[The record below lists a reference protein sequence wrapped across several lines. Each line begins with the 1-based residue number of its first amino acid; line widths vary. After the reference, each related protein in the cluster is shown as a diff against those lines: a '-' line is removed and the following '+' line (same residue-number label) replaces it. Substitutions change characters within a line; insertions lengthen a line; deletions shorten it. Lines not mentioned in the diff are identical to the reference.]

1 MILGID
7 EAGRGCLAGS
17 LFVAGV
23 VCNDQTALEFLEMGL
38 KDSKKLSP
46 KKRFFLENKI
56 KTHGEVGFFV
66 VKKSANEID
75 SLGLG
80 ACLKLAIEEI
90 LENGYSSLVNKIKID
105 GNTAF
110 GLNKRYPNIQ
120 TIIKG
125 DETIAQIAMASVLAK
140 AFKDRE
146 MLELHALFKE
156 YGWDKNCG
164 YGTKQHIEVIIKLG
178 ATPFH
183 RRSFTLKNRILNPKL
198 LEVEQRLIKKG
209 AEITSAR

>member
-1 MILGID
+1 MTLGID

-23 VCNDQTALEFLEMGL
+23 VCSEKITLEFLEMGL

-46 KKRFFLENKI
+46 KKRFFLEDKI
-56 KTHGEVGFFV
+56 KTHSEVKFWV

-75 SLGLG
+75 NLSLGV
-80 ACLKLAIEEI
+80 CLKLAIQEI
-90 LENGYSSLVNKIKID
+90 LENLSASSHAIKVD

-110 GLNKRYPNIQ
+110 GLNKRYSNIQ

-125 DETIAQIAMASVLAK
+125 DEKIAQIAMASVLAK

-146 MLELHALFKE
+146 MRQLHALFKE

-164 YGTKQHIEVIIKLG
+164 YGTKQHIEAIIKLG

-183 RRSFTLKNRILNPKL
+183 RHSFTLKNRILNPQL
-198 LEVEQRLIKKG
+198 LEVEQRLI
-209 AEITSAR
+209 

>member
-1 MILGID
+1 MTLGID

-23 VCNDQTALEFLEMGL
+23 VCSEKTAAEFLSMGL

-46 KKRFFLENKI
+46 KKRFFLEDKI
-56 KTHGEVGFFV
+56 KTHDEVGFCV
-66 VKKSANEID
+66 VQKSANEID
-75 SLGLG
+75 RLGLG
-80 ACLKLAIEEI
+80 VCLKLAVKEI
-90 LENGYSSLVNKIKID
+90 LENGCSLANKIKID

-110 GLNKRYPNIQ
+110 GLNKQYLNIQ

-125 DETIAQIAMASVLAK
+125 DEKVAQIAMASVLAK

-164 YGTKQHIEVIIKLG
+164 YGTKQHIEAINKLG

-183 RRSFTLKNRILNPKL
+183 RRSFTLKNNLF
-198 LEVEQRLIKKG
+198 
-209 AEITSAR
+209 S

>member
-23 VCNDQTALEFLEMGL
+23 VCNEKIALEFLKMGL
-38 KDSKKLSP
+38 KDSKKLSQ
-46 KKRFFLENKI
+46 KKRFFLEDKI

-66 VKKSANEID
+66 VKKSAEAID

-80 ACLKLAIEEI
+80 VCLKLAIEEI
-90 LENGYSSLVNKIKID
+90 VENGCSLANEIKID

-110 GLNKRYPNIQ
+110 GLNKRYSHIQ

-125 DETIAQIAMASVLAK
+125 DETTAQIAMASVLAK

-146 MLELHALFKE
+146 MRQLHALFKE

-164 YGTKQHIEVIIKLG
+164 YGTKQHIEAIIKLG

-183 RRSFTLKNRILNPKL
+183 RHSFTLKNRILNPKL
-198 LEVEQRLIKKG
+198 LEVEQRLI
-209 AEITSAR
+209 

>member
-17 LFVAGV
+17 LFVVGV
-23 VCNDQTALEFLEMGL
+23 VCNEKIALEFLEMGL

-46 KKRFFLENKI
+46 KKRFFLEDKI
-56 KTHGEVGFFV
+56 KTHGEVKFWV
-66 VKKSANEID
+66 VKKSASEID
-75 SLGLG
+75 NLGLR
-80 ACLKLAIEEI
+80 ACLKLAIQEI
-90 LENGYSSLVNKIKID
+90 LENNRSLANKIKID

-110 GLNKRYPNIQ
+110 GLNKHYPNIQ

-164 YGTKQHIEVIIKLG
+164 YGTKQHIEAIIKLG

-183 RRSFTLKNRILNPKL
+183 RRSFTLKNRTLDPQL
-198 LEVEQRLIKKG
+198 LEVEQRLI
-209 AEITSAR
+209 

>member
-23 VCNDQTALEFLEMGL
+23 VCDNQTALEFLKMGL

-46 KKRFFLENKI
+46 KKRFFLEDKI
-56 KTHGEVGFFV
+56 KTHDEVEFWV

-75 SLGLG
+75 NLGLG
-80 ACLKLAIEEI
+80 ACLKLAVQEI
-90 LENGYSSLVNKIKID
+90 LENGCSLANKIKID

-120 TIIKG
+120 SIIKC
-125 DETIAQIAMASVLAK
+125 DERIAQIAMASVLAK

-146 MLELHALFKE
+146 MLELHALFKG

-164 YGTKQHIEVIIKLG
+164 YGTKQHIEAVVKLG

-183 RRSFTLKNRILNPKL
+183 RHSFTLKNRILNPQL
-198 LEVEQRLIKKG
+198 LEVEQRI
-209 AEITSAR
+209 I

>member
-1 MILGID
+1 MTLGID

-23 VCNDQTALEFLEMGL
+23 VCDDQTALEFLKMGL

-46 KKRFFLENKI
+46 KKRFFLEDKI

-80 ACLKLAIEEI
+80 ACLKLAIQEI
-90 LENGYSSLVNKIKID
+90 LENNRSLANEIKID

-110 GLNKRYPNIQ
+110 GLNKRYPHIQ

-125 DETIAQIAMASVLAK
+125 DEKVAQIAMASVLAK

-146 MLELHALFKE
+146 MRQLHALFKE

-164 YGTKQHIEVIIKLG
+164 YGTKQHVEAIIKLG

-183 RRSFTLKNRILNPKL
+183 RHSFTLKNRILNPKL
-198 LEVEQRLIKKG
+198 LEVEQRLI
-209 AEITSAR
+209 

>member
-23 VCNDQTALEFLEMGL
+23 VCNGKTALEFLSMGL
-38 KDSKKLSP
+38 KDSKKLSK
-46 KKRFFLENKI
+46 KKRFFLEVKI

-75 SLGLG
+75 HLGLG
-80 ACLKLAIEEI
+80 VCLKLAVQEI
-90 LENGYSSLVNKIKID
+90 VENGCPLADKIKID

-110 GLNKRYPNIQ
+110 GLDKRYPHIQ

-140 AFKDRE
+140 ASKDRE
-146 MLELHALFKE
+146 MRQLHVLFKE

-164 YGTKQHIEVIIKLG
+164 YGTKQHIEAMSKLG

-183 RRSFTLKNRILNPKL
+183 RHSFTLNKNRTLNPKP
-198 LEVEQRLIKKG
+198 LEVEQRLV
-209 AEITSAR
+209 

>member
-1 MILGID
+1 MTLGID

-23 VCNDQTALEFLEMGL
+23 VCSEKTALEFLEMGL

-66 VKKSANEID
+66 IKKSAEAID

-80 ACLKLAIEEI
+80 VCLKLAIEEI
-90 LENGYSSLVNKIKID
+90 LENGCPLADEIKID

-110 GLNKRYPNIQ
+110 GLNKRYPHIQ

-140 AFKDRE
+140 AAKDRE

-164 YGTKQHIEVIIKLG
+164 YGTKQHIEAMIKLG

-198 LEVEQRLIKKG
+198 LEVEQRLV
-209 AEITSAR
+209 

>member
-23 VCNDQTALEFLEMGL
+23 VCNEKTASEFLSMGL

-46 KKRFFLENKI
+46 KKRFFLGEKI
-56 KTHGEVGFFV
+56 RSHDEVKFWV
-66 VKKSANEID
+66 VKKSTNEID
-75 SLGLG
+75 RLGLG
-80 ACLKLAIEEI
+80 ACLKLAIQEI
-90 LENGYSSLVNKIKID
+90 LENGYSLAHGIKID

-110 GLNKRYPNIQ
+110 GLNKHYPNIQ

-125 DETIAQIAMASVLAK
+125 DEKIAQIAMASVLAK

-146 MLELHALFKE
+146 MRQLHALFKE

-164 YGTKQHIEVIIKLG
+164 YGTKQHIEAIIKLG

-183 RRSFTLKNRILNPKL
+183 RRSFTLKNRTLNPKL
-198 LEVEQRLIKKG
+198 LDME
-209 AEITSAR
+209 

>member
-1 MILGID
+1 MTLGID

-23 VCNDQTALEFLEMGL
+23 VCNEKTALDFLKMGL

-46 KKRFFLENKI
+46 NKRFFLEDKI
-56 KTHGEVGFFV
+56 KSHGEVEFCII
-66 VKKSANEID
+66 KKSADTID
-75 SLGLG
+75 RLSLGV
-80 ACLKLAIEEI
+80 CLKLAVQEI
-90 LENGYSSLVNKIKID
+90 LETLSPLANGIKID

-110 GLNKRYPNIQ
+110 GFNKRYPDLQ

-125 DETIAQIAMASVLAK
+125 DEKIAQIAMASVLAK
-140 AFKDRE
+140 TSKDKE
-146 MLELHALFKE
+146 MLGLHALFKE

-164 YGTKQHIEVIIKLG
+164 YGTKKHMEAINKLG

-183 RRSFTLKNRILNPKL
+183 RHSFTLKNRSLFKPL
-198 LEVEQRLIKKG
+198 DME
-209 AEITSAR
+209 

>member
-1 MILGID
+1 MTLGID

-23 VCNDQTALEFLEMGL
+23 VCSEKTALEFLSMGL

-46 KKRFFLENKI
+46 KKRFFLEDKI
-56 KTHGEVGFFV
+56 KTHGEVKFWV
-66 VKKSANEID
+66 VQKSANEID

-80 ACLKLAIEEI
+80 VCLKLAIQEI
-90 LENGYSSLVNKIKID
+90 LENLSASPHAIKID

-110 GLNKRYPNIQ
+110 GLNKRYSNIE

-125 DETIAQIAMASVLAK
+125 DEKIAQIAMASVLAK

-164 YGTKQHIEVIIKLG
+164 YGTKQHIEAMIKLG

-183 RRSFTLKNRILNPKL
+183 RHSFTLKNRLLNPQL
-198 LEVEQRLIKKG
+198 LDVEQRLI
-209 AEITSAR
+209 

>member
-17 LFVAGV
+17 LFVAVV
-23 VCNDQTALEFLEMGL
+23 VCSEKTALEFLKMGL
-38 KDSKKLSP
+38 KDSKKLSK
-46 KKRFFLENKI
+46 KKRFFLEEKI
-56 KTHGEVGFFV
+56 KVHNEVGFFV

-80 ACLKLAIEEI
+80 ACLKLAIQEI
-90 LENGYSSLVNKIKID
+90 LENGCSLANTIKID

-110 GLNKRYPNIQ
+110 GLNERYPNIQ

-146 MLELHALFKE
+146 MRQLHALFKE

-164 YGTKQHIEVIIKLG
+164 YGTKQHIEAIIKLW

-183 RRSFTLKNRILNPKL
+183 RRSFTLKNRTLDPKL
-198 LEVEQRLIKKG
+198 LEVEQRLI
-209 AEITSAR
+209 

>member
-1 MILGID
+1 
-7 EAGRGCLAGS
+7 
-17 LFVAGV
+17 
-23 VCNDQTALEFLEMGL
+23 MGL

-46 KKRFFLENKI
+46 KKRFFLEDKI
-56 KTHGEVGFFV
+56 KTHDEVGFFV
-66 VKKSANEID
+66 VKKSAEAID
-75 SLGLG
+75 HLGLG
-80 ACLKLAIEEI
+80 VCLKLAIEEI
-90 LENGYSSLVNKIKID
+90 LENGYPLADEIKID
-105 GNTAF
+105 GNAAF

-140 AFKDRE
+140 AAKDRE

-164 YGTKQHIEVIIKLG
+164 YGTKQHIEAIIKLG

-183 RRSFTLKNRILNPKL
+183 RHSFTLKNRSLFQTKPL
-198 LEVEQRLIKKG
+198 DVEQRLV
-209 AEITSAR
+209 

>member
-1 MILGID
+1 MVLGID

-23 VCNDQTALEFLEMGL
+23 VCSDKTAAEFLETGL

-46 KKRFFLENKI
+46 KKRFFLEDKI
-56 KTHGEVGFFV
+56 KSHGEVGFFV

-75 SLGLG
+75 KLGLG
-80 ACLKLAIEEI
+80 VCLKLAVREI
-90 LENGYSSLVNKIKID
+90 LENGRSLAKEIKID

-110 GLNKRYPNIQ
+110 GLNERYPTIQ

-140 AFKDRE
+140 AAKDRE
-146 MLELHALFKE
+146 MRQLHALFKE

-164 YGTKQHIEVIIKLG
+164 YGTKQHIEAIVKLG

-183 RRSFTLKNRILNPKL
+183 RHSFTLKNRILNPKL
-198 LEVEQRLIKKG
+198 LEVEQRLI
-209 AEITSAR
+209 

>member
-1 MILGID
+1 MVLGID
-7 EAGRGCLAGS
+7 EAGRGCLVGS

-23 VCNDQTALEFLEMGL
+23 VCDDQTALEFLKMGL

-46 KKRFFLENKI
+46 KKRFFLEDKI

-66 VKKSANEID
+66 VKKSASEID

-80 ACLKLAIEEI
+80 ACLKLAIQEI
-90 LENGYSSLVNKIKID
+90 LENNRSLANKIKID

-140 AFKDRE
+140 VSKDRE
-146 MLELHALFKE
+146 MRQLHALFKE

-164 YGTKQHIEVIIKLG
+164 YGTKQHIEAIIKLG

-183 RRSFTLKNRILNPKL
+183 RHSFTLKKPHLKPQTFRGGTTPYL
-198 LEVEQRLIKKG
+198 KG
-209 AEITSAR
+209 C

>member
-23 VCNDQTALEFLEMGL
+23 VCNDKTAAEFLEMGL

-46 KKRFFLENKI
+46 KKRFFLEEKI
-56 KTHGEVGFFV
+56 KTHGEVGFCV
-66 VKKSANEID
+66 VQKSANEID

-80 ACLKLAIEEI
+80 ACLKLAVQEI
-90 LENGYSSLVNKIKID
+90 LEKGYSLANKIKID

-110 GLNKRYPNIQ
+110 GLNKQYPNIQ

-125 DETIAQIAMASVLAK
+125 DEKVAQIAMASVLAK

-146 MLELHALFKE
+146 MLQLHALFKG

-164 YGTKQHIEVIIKLG
+164 YGTKQHIEAINKLG

-183 RRSFTLKNRILNPKL
+183 RRSFTLKNSILNPKSL
-198 LEVEQRLIKKG
+198 DVEQHLI
-209 AEITSAR
+209 

>member
-1 MILGID
+1 MTLGID

-23 VCNDQTALEFLEMGL
+23 VCDEKIALDFLKMGL

-46 KKRFFLENKI
+46 NKRFFLEDKI
-56 KTHGEVGFFV
+56 KSHDEVEFCII
-66 VKKSANEID
+66 KKSADAID

-80 ACLKLAIEEI
+80 ACLKLAIQEI
-90 LENGYSSLVNKIKID
+90 LENGCPLANEIKID

-125 DETIAQIAMASVLAK
+125 DEKVAQIAMASVLAK
-140 AFKDRE
+140 ASKDRE

-164 YGTKQHIEVIIKLG
+164 YGTKQHIEAIIKLG

-183 RRSFTLKNRILNPKL
+183 RRSFTLKNRILTPKL
-198 LEVEQRLIKKG
+198 LEVE
-209 AEITSAR
+209 

>member
-1 MILGID
+1 MGCASMVLGID

-23 VCNDQTALEFLEMGL
+23 VCNDQTALEFLKMGL

-46 KKRFFLENKI
+46 KKRFFLEDKI
-56 KTHGEVGFFV
+56 KTHGEVKFFV

-75 SLGLG
+75 HLGLG
-80 ACLKLAIEEI
+80 ACLRLAIQEI
-90 LENGYSSLVNKIKID
+90 VENGCSLANKIKID

-140 AFKDRE
+140 ASKDRE

-164 YGTKQHIEVIIKLG
+164 YGTKQHIEAMSKLG

-183 RRSFTLKNRILNPKL
+183 RRSFTLKNRSLFQTKP
-198 LEVEQRLIKKG
+198 LEVEQRLV
-209 AEITSAR
+209 

>member
-23 VCNDQTALEFLEMGL
+23 VCNDKTAAEFLEMGL

-46 KKRFFLENKI
+46 KKRFFLEEKI
-56 KTHGEVGFFV
+56 KTHGEVGFCV
-66 VKKSANEID
+66 VQKSANEID

-80 ACLKLAIEEI
+80 VCLKLAVQEI
-90 LENGYSSLVNKIKID
+90 LEKSYSLANKIKID

-110 GLNKRYPNIQ
+110 GLNKQYPNIQ

-125 DETIAQIAMASVLAK
+125 DEKVAQIAIASVLAK

-146 MLELHALFKE
+146 MLELHALFKG
-156 YGWDKNCG
+156 YGWDENCG
-164 YGTKQHIEVIIKLG
+164 YGTKQHIEAINKLG

-183 RRSFTLKNRILNPKL
+183 RRSFTLKNSILNPKSL
-198 LEVEQRLIKKG
+198 DVEQRLI
-209 AEITSAR
+209 

>member
-23 VCNDQTALEFLEMGL
+23 VCSEKTALEFLEMGL

-46 KKRFFLENKI
+46 KKRFFLEDKI
-56 KTHGEVGFFV
+56 KTHDEVKFWV
-66 VKKSANEID
+66 VQKSANEID

-80 ACLKLAIEEI
+80 ACLKLAVQEI
-90 LENGYSSLVNKIKID
+90 LENGRSLANKIKID

-110 GLNKRYPNIQ
+110 GLNKRYSNIQ
-120 TIIKG
+120 T
-125 DETIAQIAMASVLAK
+125 M
-140 AFKDRE
+140 
-146 MLELHALFKE
+146 FKE

-164 YGTKQHIEVIIKLG
+164 YGTKQHIEAMIKLG

-183 RRSFTLKNRILNPKL
+183 RHSFTLKNRILNPKL
-198 LEVEQRLIKKG
+198 LDVEQRLI
-209 AEITSAR
+209 

>member
-1 MILGID
+1 MVLGID

-23 VCNDQTALEFLEMGL
+23 VCSEKTALEFLSMGL
-38 KDSKKLSP
+38 KDSKKLSK
-46 KKRFFLENKI
+46 KKRFFLEDKI
-56 KTHGEVGFFV
+56 KTHGEVKFWV

-75 SLGLG
+75 HLGLG
-80 ACLKLAIEEI
+80 ACLKLAIQEI
-90 LENGYSSLVNKIKID
+90 LENFSASSHAIKID

-110 GLNKRYPNIQ
+110 GLNKRYPNIE

-125 DETIAQIAMASVLAK
+125 DEKIAQIAMASVLAK

-164 YGTKQHIEVIIKLG
+164 YGTKQHIEAIIKLG

-183 RRSFTLKNRILNPKL
+183 RHSFTLKNRILIPQL
-198 LEVEQRLIKKG
+198 LEVEQRLI
-209 AEITSAR
+209 

>member
-23 VCNDQTALEFLEMGL
+23 VCSEKTAAEFLSMGL

-46 KKRFFLENKI
+46 KKRFFLEDKI
-56 KTHGEVGFFV
+56 KSHDEVEFCV

-80 ACLKLAIEEI
+80 VCLKLAVQEI
-90 LENGYSSLVNKIKID
+90 LEKGCSLANGIKID

-110 GLNKRYPNIQ
+110 GLNKQYPNIQ

-125 DETIAQIAMASVLAK
+125 DEKVAQIAMTSVLAK

-164 YGTKQHIEVIIKLG
+164 YGTKQHIEAINKLG

-183 RRSFTLKNRILNPKL
+183 RRSFTLKNNLFF
-198 LEVEQRLIKKG
+198 
-209 AEITSAR
+209 

>member
-1 MILGID
+1 MTLGID

-23 VCNDQTALEFLEMGL
+23 VCNEKTALEFLEMGL

-46 KKRFFLENKI
+46 KKRFFLEDKI
-56 KTHGEVGFFV
+56 KTHDEVGFCII
-66 VKKSANEID
+66 KKSADAID
-75 SLGLG
+75 RLSLGV
-80 ACLKLAIEEI
+80 CLKLAVQEI
-90 LENGYSSLVNKIKID
+90 LETLSPLANGIKID

-110 GLNKRYPNIQ
+110 GFNKRYPNIQ

-125 DETIAQIAMASVLAK
+125 DEKIAQIAMASVLAK

-146 MLELHALFKE
+146 MRQLHALFKE

-164 YGTKQHIEVIIKLG
+164 YGTKQHIEAIIKLG

-183 RRSFTLKNRILNPKL
+183 RRSFTLKNRILDPKL
-198 LEVEQRLIKKG
+198 LEVEQRLI
-209 AEITSAR
+209 

>member
-1 MILGID
+1 MRHANRNLYGSDCVSMTLGID

-23 VCNDQTALEFLEMGL
+23 VCDEKIALDFLKMGL

-56 KTHGEVGFFV
+56 KTHDEMKFCVI
-66 VKKSANEID
+66 KKSTDEID
-75 SLGLG
+75 RLGLG
-80 ACLKLAIEEI
+80 VCLKLAVQEI
-90 LENGYSSLVNKIKID
+90 LETLSPLAQTIKLD

-125 DETIAQIAMASVLAK
+125 DEKIAQIAMASVLAK
-140 AFKDRE
+140 TSKDRE
-146 MLELHALFKE
+146 MLGLHALFKE

-164 YGTKQHIEVIIKLG
+164 YGTKQHIEAIIKLG

-183 RRSFTLKNRILNPKL
+183 RHSFTLKNR
-198 LEVEQRLIKKG
+198 
-209 AEITSAR
+209 S

>member
-1 MILGID
+1 MVLGID

-23 VCNDQTALEFLEMGL
+23 VCSEKTTLEFLSMGL

-46 KKRFFLENKI
+46 KKRFFLEDKI
-56 KTHGEVGFFV
+56 KTHDKVKFWV

-75 SLGLG
+75 NLGLG
-80 ACLKLAIEEI
+80 ACLKLAIQEI
-90 LENGYSSLVNKIKID
+90 LENLSASSHAIKVD

-110 GLNKRYPNIQ
+110 GLNKRYSNIE

-125 DETIAQIAMASVLAK
+125 DEKIAQIAMASVLAK

-146 MLELHALFKE
+146 MLKLHALFKE

-164 YGTKQHIEVIIKLG
+164 YGTKQHIEAIIKLG

-183 RRSFTLKNRILNPKL
+183 RHSFTLKNRILNPKL
-198 LEVEQRLIKKG
+198 LDVEQRLI
-209 AEITSAR
+209 

>member
-1 MILGID
+1 MTLGID

-46 KKRFFLENKI
+46 KKRFFLEEKI
-56 KTHGEVGFFV
+56 RSYDEIKFWV

-80 ACLKLAIEEI
+80 ACLKLAIQEI
-90 LENGYSSLVNKIKID
+90 LENLSASSHAIKVD
-105 GNTAF
+105 GSTAF

-125 DETIAQIAMASVLAK
+125 DEKIAQIAMASVLAK

-164 YGTKQHIEVIIKLG
+164 YGTKQHIEAIIKLG

-183 RRSFTLKNRILNPKL
+183 RHSFTLKNRILNPKL
-198 LEVEQRLIKKG
+198 LDVEQRLV
-209 AEITSAR
+209 

>member
-1 MILGID
+1 MTLGID

-23 VCNDQTALEFLEMGL
+23 VCSEKTAAEFLSMGL

-46 KKRFFLENKI
+46 KKRFFLEDKI
-56 KTHGEVGFFV
+56 KTHDEVGFCV
-66 VKKSANEID
+66 VQKSANEID
-75 SLGLG
+75 RLGLG
-80 ACLKLAIEEI
+80 VCLKLAMKEI
-90 LENGYSSLVNKIKID
+90 LENGCSLANKIKID

-125 DETIAQIAMASVLAK
+125 DEKIAQIAMASVLAK

-164 YGTKQHIEVIIKLG
+164 YGTKQHIEAINKLG
-178 ATPFH
+178 TTPFH
-183 RRSFTLKNRILNPKL
+183 RRSFTLKNNLF
-198 LEVEQRLIKKG
+198 
-209 AEITSAR
+209 S

>member
-1 MILGID
+1 MTLGID

-23 VCNDQTALEFLEMGL
+23 VCEEEIALEFLKMGV
-38 KDSKKLSP
+38 KDSKKLTQ
-46 KKRFFLENKI
+46 KKRFLLEEKI
-56 KTHGEVGFFV
+56 KSCDD
-66 VKKSANEID
+66 VKFYIATKSADEID
-75 SLGLG
+75 SWGLG
-80 ACLKLAIEEI
+80 VCLKKSMQEI
-90 LENGYSSLVNKIKID
+90 LENLSSYAKDIYID

-110 GLNKRYPNIQ
+110 GLNQKYPNLQ

-125 DETIAQIAMASVLAK
+125 DDKIIQISMASILAK
-140 AFKDRE
+140 ASKDRE

-164 YGTKQHIEVIIKLG
+164 YGTKKHIEAIAKLG

-183 RRSFTLKNRILNPKL
+183 RRSFVIKSLD
-198 LEVEQRLIKKG
+198 VEQSLV
-209 AEITSAR
+209 

>member
-1 MILGID
+1 MVLGID

-46 KKRFFLENKI
+46 KKRFFLEEKI
-56 KTHGEVGFFV
+56 RSHDEVRFWV

-75 SLGLG
+75 NLGLG
-80 ACLKLAIEEI
+80 VCLKLAIQEI
-90 LENGYSSLVNKIKID
+90 LENLSASSHAIKID

-125 DETIAQIAMASVLAK
+125 DERIAQIAMASVLAK

-164 YGTKQHIEVIIKLG
+164 YGTKQHIEAMIKLG

-183 RRSFTLKNRILNPKL
+183 RHSFTLKNRILNPKL
-198 LEVEQRLIKKG
+198 LEVEQRLI
-209 AEITSAR
+209 

>member
-1 MILGID
+1 MVLGID

-23 VCNDQTALEFLEMGL
+23 VCDDQTALEFLEMGL

-46 KKRFFLENKI
+46 KKRFFLEDKI

-66 VKKSANEID
+66 IKKSAEAID

-80 ACLKLAIEEI
+80 ACLKLAVQEI
-90 LENGYSSLVNKIKID
+90 VENGCSLANEIKID

-110 GLNKRYPNIQ
+110 GLNKRYSNIQ

-140 AFKDRE
+140 ASKDRE
-146 MLELHALFKE
+146 MRQLHALFKE

-164 YGTKQHIEVIIKLG
+164 YGTKQHIEAIIKLG

-183 RRSFTLKNRILNPKL
+183 RHSFTLKNRILNPKP
-198 LEVEQRLIKKG
+198 LEVEQRLV
-209 AEITSAR
+209 

>member
-1 MILGID
+1 MGCVKMILGID

-23 VCNDQTALEFLEMGL
+23 ACSEKTALEFLEMGL
-38 KDSKKLSP
+38 KDSKKLSL
-46 KKRFFLENKI
+46 KKRFFLEDKI
-56 KTHGEVGFFV
+56 KTHDEVGFFV
-66 VKKSANEID
+66 VKKSAEAID
-75 SLGLG
+75 NLGLG

-90 LENGYSSLVNKIKID
+90 VENGCSLANEIKID

-110 GLNKRYPNIQ
+110 GLNKRYPHI
-120 TIIKG
+120 

-140 AFKDRE
+140 AAKDRE

-164 YGTKQHIEVIIKLG
+164 YGTKQHIEAIIKLG

-183 RRSFTLKNRILNPKL
+183 RHSFTLKNRILNPKL
-198 LEVEQRLIKKG
+198 LEVEQRLI
-209 AEITSAR
+209 

>member
-1 MILGID
+1 MTLGID

-23 VCNDQTALEFLEMGL
+23 VCSEKTAAEFLSMGL

-46 KKRFFLENKI
+46 KKRFFLEDKI
-56 KTHGEVGFFV
+56 KTHDEVGFCV
-66 VKKSANEID
+66 VQKSANEID
-75 SLGLG
+75 NLGLG
-80 ACLKLAIEEI
+80 VCLKLAVQEI
-90 LENGYSSLVNKIKID
+90 LEKDCSLANGIKID

-110 GLNKRYPNIQ
+110 GLNKQYLNIQ

-125 DETIAQIAMASVLAK
+125 DEKVAQIAMASVLAK

-164 YGTKQHIEVIIKLG
+164 YGTKQHIEAINKLG
-178 ATPFH
+178 TTPFH
-183 RRSFTLKNRILNPKL
+183 RRSFTLKNNLF
-198 LEVEQRLIKKG
+198 
-209 AEITSAR
+209 S